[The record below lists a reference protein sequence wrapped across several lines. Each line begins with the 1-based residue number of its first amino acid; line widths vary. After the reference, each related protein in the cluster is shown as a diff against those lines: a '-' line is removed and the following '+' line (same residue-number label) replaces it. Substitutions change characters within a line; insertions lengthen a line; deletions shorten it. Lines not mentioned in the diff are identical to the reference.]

1 MDRKNGGGR
10 HRSIDVR
17 KEIRPAF
24 EILVDDAAR
33 ERRRIDL
40 EEYEIPPASEQPIG
54 DTGDL
59 VSVRAV
65 DEPFPTEAL
74 RTVFAARLGG
84 HPF

>member
-1 MDRKNGGGR
+1 MATRPRTTR
-10 HRSIDVR
+10 H
-17 KEIRPAF
+17 
-24 EILVDDAAR
+24 LHR
-33 ERRRIDL
+33 EMHG
-40 EEYEIPPASEQPIG
+40 PVPASEQPIG

>member
-24 EILVDDAAR
+24 QILVDDAAP
-33 ERRRIDL
+33 ERLRIDL
-40 EEYEIPPASEQPIG
+40 EEHEIPPASEQPIG

-59 VSVRAV
+59 VGVRAV
-65 DEPFPTEAL
+65 NEPFPTEAV
-74 RTVFAARLGG
+74 RTVFAAGLGRC
-84 HPF
+84 PL